1 MDEKKRVF
9 ELAKEIGVPS
19 SDLVDFFLD
28 EGIDVK
34 NHMSYVGPYEIRQ
47 AKEHYGIEIEEDK
60 EKMPQA
66 RLRRRA
72 RPKRGESAD
81 SAKKPA
87 DEKPVEEKPDEVKT
101 PEKITEEKAPA
112 AAETKEKK
120 PEEERKGASVPPQE
134 DTSPV
139 TRPETVK
146 PSEKP
151 APSVK
156 EIDEDLERGRG
167 KKGKKF
173 EPPKGIPKKPK
184 IRKGKKTKE
193 EEAWEEHLR
202 FEAEEK
208 AQKEE
213 ARRIAAEKEAS
224 RKISWKEIMDN
235 KDISDSKKKK
245 EKKPEK
251 LEIKE
256 KLYLMKGITYRD
268 FAENLGLSAK
278 ELIKILEKEGITV
291 EDIESSIEEDY
302 AHLLADEF
310 GKELE
315 MIRNYG
321 DDILMKEYLEAP
333 ATQEVSRPPVVTIMG
348 HVDHGKTSILDYIR
362 HSRIADG
369 EFGGITQHIGAY
381 SVTTPKGEVTFIDTP
396 GHEAFTAMRA
406 RGANITDIVV
416 LVVAADDGVMPQT
429 IEAINHAKAA
439 GVPLIVAMNKM
450 DLPGANPDRVK
461 QELIQHEIVPEEWGG
476 QNLFAYCSAKTG
488 EGIDG
493 LLELILLQAE
503 MMDLKTW
510 VDVPARGVVVES
522 NMQKGTGNVATI
534 LVKEGTLNVGDTFV
548 VGAAYGRVR
557 TMIDDTGKRIKSVK
571 PGRAVEI
578 TGLDSLPGAGD
589 ELAALS
595 SDKTARII
603 AQKRAYYIKRKEQLR
618 DSLEAAV
625 SLEDLFARMNEQEKA
640 ELTLI
645 IKGDTQGT
653 VEAIVQSIKNI
664 DVEEVDINILHIG
677 VGIVAETD
685 INLAVTA
692 KAIVVAFNVRTDT
705 GARKMAEENGV
716 EIRNYNIIY
725 KLIEDLMKA
734 VEGLLEPESVEVYRG
749 MAEVR
754 QVFHVPK
761 VGSVAGCYVK
771 DGKILRNGIAK
782 LVRDGQYVW
791 EGKLDSL
798 QRFKDSVKE
807 VAEGYECGIGLAGYN
822 DIKDGDLIEV
832 YEIEEHQRTL

>member
-1 MDEKKRVF
+1 
-9 ELAKEIGVPS
+9 
-19 SDLVDFFLD
+19 
-28 EGIDVK
+28 
-34 NHMSYVGPYEIRQ
+34 
-47 AKEHYGIEIEEDK
+47 
-60 EKMPQA
+60 
-66 RLRRRA
+66 
-72 RPKRGESAD
+72 
-81 SAKKPA
+81 
-87 DEKPVEEKPDEVKT
+87 
-101 PEKITEEKAPA
+101 
-112 AAETKEKK
+112 
-120 PEEERKGASVPPQE
+120 
-134 DTSPV
+134 
-139 TRPETVK
+139 
-146 PSEKP
+146 
-151 APSVK
+151 
-156 EIDEDLERGRG
+156 
-167 KKGKKF
+167 
-173 EPPKGIPKKPK
+173 
-184 IRKGKKTKE
+184 
-193 EEAWEEHLR
+193 
-202 FEAEEK
+202 
-208 AQKEE
+208 
-213 ARRIAAEKEAS
+213 
-224 RKISWKEIMDN
+224 
-235 KDISDSKKKK
+235 
-245 EKKPEK
+245 
-251 LEIKE
+251 
-256 KLYLMKGITYRD
+256 
-268 FAENLGLSAK
+268 
-278 ELIKILEKEGITV
+278 
-291 EDIESSIEEDY
+291 
-302 AHLLADEF
+302 
-310 GKELE
+310 
-315 MIRNYG
+315 
-321 DDILMKEYLEAP
+321 
-333 ATQEVSRPPVVTIMG
+333 
-348 HVDHGKTSILDYIR
+348 
-362 HSRIADG
+362 
-369 EFGGITQHIGAY
+369 
-381 SVTTPKGEVTFIDTP
+381 
-396 GHEAFTAMRA
+396 
-406 RGANITDIVV
+406 
-416 LVVAADDGVMPQT
+416 
-429 IEAINHAKAA
+429 
-439 GVPLIVAMNKM
+439 
-450 DLPGANPDRVK
+450 
-461 QELIQHEIVPEEWGG
+461 
-476 QNLFAYCSAKTG
+476 
-488 EGIDG
+488 
-493 LLELILLQAE
+493 
-503 MMDLKTW
+503 
-510 VDVPARGVVVES
+510 
-522 NMQKGTGNVATI
+522 
-534 LVKEGTLNVGDTFV
+534 
-548 VGAAYGRVR
+548 
-557 TMIDDTGKRIKSVK
+557 MIDDTGKRIKSVK

-822 DIKDGDLIEV
+822 DIKEGDLIEV